1 MHMRQAHIH
10 ISAIIALAKPNFFMI
25 LSSFQAIL
33 LCWIVCIIAYIAY
46 FVNRFL
52 EIFSNFPKSRKI
64 RFSKTL
70 NTVVVADVCLFVV
83 QNILQ
88 RYAVQI
94 FIHDLLKS
102 GPNGKR
108 CTF

>member
-10 ISAIIALAKPNFFMI
+10 IPSIIALAKPKFFMI

-46 FVNRFL
+46 FVNRL
-52 EIFSNFPKSRKI
+52 LVSNFPKSRKI
-64 RFSKTL
+64 RFSNTL

-102 GPNGKR
+102 SPNGKR